1 MTISLKKQTGMKCPK
16 CGSTQFEN
24 YVDSYSGF
32 CLDYSVGRCYSPKCG
47 YDLSPEAYIKE
58 ITEEKKEFTIVDFL
72 FNPKPNNFNTIN
84 PVYLMD
90 TIGLDSN
97 FLVYLR
103 SKFSADEVL
112 KAVYDYMISATD
124 DGRPI
129 FWRIDKDGNVLLG
142 KTMSYNPIS
151 GKKYQIGGTCFDENL
166 SFIRYTPA
174 MEWMNSYGIRDQE
187 PDRSLELSTC
197 LFGEH
202 LITKYPNKP
211 IMLVEDEKTA
221 VILSLIEPSF
231 NVIAVGELENLTD
244 KNIYNI
250 RKKTIIA
257 FPSYGNFNIWQ
268 EKINEINKKLNS
280 EIKVSNFFERI
291 GEKMNLEPSINL
303 TDLFLSFDNK
313 DIYNDYKKA
322 KKEIQDSDSLI

>member
-103 SKFSADEVL
+103 SEFSADEVL

-124 DGRPI
+124 DKKTI
-129 FWRIDKDGNVLLG
+129 FWRIDRFGRILMG
-142 KTMSYNPIS
+142 KSMSYKSIFS
-151 GKKYQIGGTCFDENL
+151 EEKTDECE
-166 SFIRYTPA
+166 FIYNTPS
-174 MEWMNSYGIRDQE
+174 MDWLNDYGLKQE
-187 PDRSLELSTC
+187 DLDKDYNKDLEMGQC

-202 LITKYPNKP
+202 LIRQYPNKP
-211 IMLVEDEKTA
+211 IAIMESEFDA
-221 VILSLIEPSF
+221 IILSLSVPNF
-231 NVIAVGELENLTD
+231 NFMAIGEFENFNS
-244 KNIYNI
+244 KNINPFKDNLIVALPNSGNMKLWMDRANNI
-250 RKKTIIA
+250 NRDIGSNIEVLGRFEELAKRMRLKPNT
-257 FPSYGNFNIWQ
+257 SY
-268 EKINEINKKLNS
+268 S
-280 EIKVSNFFERI
+280 
-291 GEKMNLEPSINL
+291 
-303 TDLFLSFDNK
+303 DLFQLIGDPAICNK
-313 DIYNDYKKA
+313 ITVIRD
-322 KKEIQDSDSLI
+322 EIISEMN